1 MAGSPLRRP
10 ITRPEGRF
18 ASLHTVAAPYGWSD
32 INRNSSDKRRKP
44 GFITDLCRPALG
56 GSRSGLVIGQTLSL
70 VDKSDY
76 ESAETTIRV
85 QVPRIKAAQKARY
98 RVNSPQT
105 CHYLHLSLDSIPLGR
120 PAQCLPFAVHSYAR
134 PSSRHSPVRT
144 WQRREE
150 VKNRVI
156 EEYLGRFERKRGPNL
171 ALPQERA
178 RPLRL
183 TRMVSVS
190 VQQSEGATR
199 RRADEQI

>member
-18 ASLHTVAAPYGWSD
+18 ASLHTVATPYGWSD
-32 INRNSSDKRRKP
+32 INRHSSDKRRKP

-76 ESAETTIRV
+76 ESAETIRV
-85 QVPRIKAAQKARY
+85 QVPRIKAHKARY

-105 CHYLHLSLDSIPLGR
+105 CHYLHLSLDSIPLGVS
-120 PAQCLPFAVHSYAR
+120 AQSLPYAVHSYAR
-134 PSSRHSPVRT
+134 PSSRRSPVRT

-150 VKNRVI
+150 VKNKVI
-156 EEYLGRFERKRGPNL
+156 EEYLGRFEWKRGPNL

-178 RPLRL
+178 RPLHL
-183 TRMVSVS
+183 ARMVSVS
-190 VQQSEGATR
+190 VQQSGGATR
-199 RRADEQI
+199 RKADEQI